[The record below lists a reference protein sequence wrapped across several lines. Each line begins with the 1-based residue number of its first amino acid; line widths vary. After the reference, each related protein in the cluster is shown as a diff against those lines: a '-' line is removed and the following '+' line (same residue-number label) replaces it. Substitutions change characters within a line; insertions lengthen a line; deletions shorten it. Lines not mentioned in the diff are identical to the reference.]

1 ALSLSSLFH
10 RSPPPRPLHSF
21 PTRRSSDLTEEH
33 PVVDLSLFR
42 DRNFSTGTVAISLAY
57 AAYFG
62 SIVLLP
68 LWLQQYLGYTATDA
82 GLVLA
87 PVGFLALVLTPVVGR
102 FGGPIDTPLL
112 PPPSLAIFPL
122 V

>member
-82 GLVLA
+82 GLRSEEHTSELQS
-87 PVGFLALVLTPVVGR
+87 LTNIVCR
-102 FGGPIDTPLL
+102 LL
-112 PPPSLAIFPL
+112 L
-122 V
+122 